1 MGQNKCP
8 TYKITE
14 VQLNFEKIA
23 KAITSRKIDFS
34 ANGVVITGHS

>member
-1 MGQNKCP
+1 MEQNKCP

-23 KAITSRKIDFS
+23 KAITPRKIDFS